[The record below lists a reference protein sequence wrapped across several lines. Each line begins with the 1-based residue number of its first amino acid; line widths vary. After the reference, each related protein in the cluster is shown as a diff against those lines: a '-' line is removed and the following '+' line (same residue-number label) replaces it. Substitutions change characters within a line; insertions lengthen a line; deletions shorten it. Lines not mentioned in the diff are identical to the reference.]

1 MAKKTTE
8 EIVITALDP
17 LEGIRKRP
25 GTYIGPVTNPD
36 VLLRESIDNSI
47 DECLGNY
54 TNEIHVFS
62 NTGNDDRYSGCYDKG
77 RGIPITLM
85 KHNKE
90 LVPQFKVA
98 VSSTHAGSKFN
109 NTAKE
114 GSVGL
119 NGLGTKAINAL
130 STEFYIASKITSENF
145 DKSTQIVKDAWE
157 TRRSEGN
164 LYYCLHYQKGKFQ
177 WDKVLTIA
185 QINDMLGLKLMDDYS
200 TYTIFSPDDSIFH
213 NLKVTV
219 PVKNF
224 YYLDAIMKYF
234 YHRNNLLVSVNGKTL
249 SHNAFQP
256 YKYTF
261 CKSIELDSWKTADE
275 RFRDR
280 MNKKLSLLVTF
291 EFDPELR
298 EMNSEGSVNS
308 LSCWGKNTKFGEQ
321 IVTQGLKNYFG
332 ISHNYLT
339 LGLKIV
345 TIMMIGEAEFD
356 SQTKNQLTGIPG
368 LGRNDW
374 TKFSDEMHQICKN
387 NPEISEHIALL
398 NQYAAQMKAL
408 TTQDLVKSKVYVEG
422 DGTKANHK
430 LLPVKLRDAL
440 SKNREDCIL
449 FIVEGDSAG
458 NGLIKT
464 RDPLTMGVLPLR
476 GVPLNS
482 TNLDISEVLENQEM
496 CDMFSAIGMGAGDY
510 TTTKRRYSKLIIA
523 ADADI
528 DGYKISCLILGALL
542 KHNPQVFDMDM
553 VYLANAP
560 LYKQGDKFI
569 WDEADLD
576 KKKPYKRYKGLGEMN
591 SDEVHEALVNPKLC
605 RYIKVTKE
613 GAEYALRLISN
624 KDARKDLMREI
635 GCLSEILDI
644 A

>member
-1 MAKKTTE
+1 MTKKKKIE
-8 EIVITALDP
+8 DSFQSLKP
-17 LEGIRKRP
+17 LEHIRLRS
-25 GTYIGPVTNPD
+25 GMYIGSNTNPD
-36 VLLRESIDNSI
+36 VLLRECIDNSI
-47 DECLGNY
+47 DECLGNFA
-54 TNEIHVFS
+54 NEINVFS
-62 NTGNDDRYSGCYDKG
+62 NRGIDDSYSGVFDNG
-77 RGIPITLM
+77 RGVPITLKEFNGKM
-85 KHNKE
+85 K
-90 LVPQFKVA
+90 PIIQVA
-98 VSSTHAGSKFN
+98 CSEVNSGSKFN
-109 NTAKE
+109 NSE
-114 GSVGL
+114 SDGSIGL
-119 NGLGTKAINAL
+119 NGVGIKATNAL
-130 STEFYIASKITSENF
+130 STDFYIMSKITSENYN
-145 DKSTQIVKDAWE
+145 KSVPSVKTAWE
-157 TRRSEGN
+157 NNTDNKN
-164 LYYCLHYQKGKFQ
+164 LYYGFHYQKGELIEDF
-177 WDKVLTIA
+177 VSTIEE
-185 QINDMLGLKLMDDYS
+185 INSKLQLNLLDGYS
-200 TYTIFSPDDSIFH
+200 TYTIFQPDESIFH
-213 NLKVTV
+213 NVKVTV

-234 YHRNNLLVSVNGKTL
+234 YHRSNLTVSVNGKTL
-249 SHNAFQP
+249 THNSFQP

-261 CKSIELDSWKTADE
+261 CKTIDLESWKTADE

-298 EMNSEGSVNS
+298 DMNSEGSVNS
-308 LSCWGKNTKFGEQ
+308 LSCWGKNTKLGEQ

>member
-1 MAKKTTE
+1 MKKTE

-36 VLLRESIDNSI
+36 VLLREAIDNSI

-62 NTGNDDRYSGCYDKG
+62 NTGTDDKYSGCYDKG

-85 KHNKE
+85 EHNKE

-98 VSSTHAGSKFN
+98 VSSTHAGSKFD

-130 STEFYIASKITSENF
+130 SNEFYIASRITPENY
-145 DKSTQIVKDAWE
+145 DRSTPIVKEQYLA
-157 TRRSEGN
+157 RKSEGN
-164 LYYCLHYQKGKFQ
+164 LYYCLHYQKGKFI
-177 WDKVLTIA
+177 WDRVVTVAEL
-185 QINDMLGLKLMDDYS
+185 NEMLGLKLKDDYS
-200 TYTIFSPDDSIFH
+200 TYTIFNPDDTIFH
-213 NLKVTV
+213 NLKVTI

-234 YHRNNLLVSVNGKTL
+234 YHRTNLQVSVNGKSL

-261 CKSIELDSWKTADE
+261 CKSIDLDAWRTADE

-280 MNKKLSLLVTF
+280 MNKKISLLISF
-291 EFDPELR
+291 EFDSELR
-298 EMNSEGSVNS
+298 DMNSEGSVNS
-308 LSCWGKNTKFGEQ
+308 LSCWGKNTKMGEQ

-332 ISHNYLT
+332 INHNYLT

-356 SQTKNQLTGIPG
+356 SQTKTQLTGIPG

-374 TKFSDEMHQICKN
+374 MKFSDEMHQICKA
-387 NPEISEHIALL
+387 NPEIAEHVALL

-422 DGTKANHK
+422 ENTKANHK

-440 SKNREDCIL
+440 SKKRDECIL
-449 FIVEGDSAG
+449 YIVEGDSAG

-510 TTTKRRYSKLIIA
+510 TTDKSRYAKIVIA

-528 DGYKISCLILGALL
+528 DGLKISALILGALL
-542 KHNPQVFDMDM
+542 KHNPKVFEKEM

-560 LYKQGDKFI
+560 LYKQDGKFI
-569 WDEADLD
+569 YNEADLNP
-576 KKKPYKRYKGLGEMN
+576 KKPYQRYKGLGEMN
-591 SDEVHEALVNPKLC
+591 DDEIYESLVNPVNRKF
-605 RYIKVTKE
+605 IKVTKE

-635 GCLSEILDI
+635 GCLSENLIVN
-644 A
+644 